1 MSIFSFQEQPRDQF
15 SEQFY
20 SISQIV
26 PDREYATVSPYIK
39 KDFQRFAAHWNVK
52 AVSVELPCRTKYNT
66 VTVLYCNRYVVCSTF
81 FLLLNH
87 VV

>member
-1 MSIFSFQEQPRDQF
+1 MHRQQSGKVQSEYLFSFQEQPRDLF

-39 KDFQRFAAHWNVK
+39 KDFQWFAAHWNVK
-52 AVSVELPCRTKYNT
+52 AVSVELPCRTKYI
-66 VTVLYCNRYVVCSTF
+66 VIGM
-81 FLLLNH
+81 
-87 VV
+87 

>member
-1 MSIFSFQEQPRDQF
+1 MHRQQSGKVQSEYLFSFQEQLRDQF

-39 KDFQRFAAHWNVK
+39 KDFQRFAPHWNVK
-52 AVSVELPCRTKYNT
+52 VVSVELPCRTKYI
-66 VTVLYCNRYVVCSTF
+66 VIGM
-81 FLLLNH
+81 
-87 VV
+87 